1 MEHTGLVPSLVG
13 TPVLDAGGELVGRV
27 DDVLFDV
34 HSHQLAWFVI
44 GRWTLPSTLVAPS
57 ASGYRLRCHAEV
69 LGASAPLADRD
80 AATALCRRFGVLLPS
95 QGPWASAVPAAPAV
109 AAAA

>member
-1 MEHTGLVPSLVG
+1 MEHSGLVPSLVG

-34 HSHQLAWFVI
+34 HTHQLAWFVI
-44 GRWTLPSTLVAPS
+44 GRWTLPATLVAPS
-57 ASGYRLRCHAEV
+57 ATGYRLRCHVEV

-80 AATALCRRFGVLLPS
+80 AAVALCRRFGVLLPS
-95 QGPWASAVPAAPAV
+95 PGPWAGARPAAPSHAV
-109 AAAA
+109 AA